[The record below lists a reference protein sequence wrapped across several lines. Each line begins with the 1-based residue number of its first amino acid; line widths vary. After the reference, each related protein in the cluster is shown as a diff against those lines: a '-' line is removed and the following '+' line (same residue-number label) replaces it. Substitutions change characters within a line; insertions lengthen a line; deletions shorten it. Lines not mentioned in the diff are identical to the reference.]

1 MGGMYLDMFL
11 AQLVAGGSSV
21 FAAIGPLPS
30 PPPLPPNDH
39 PSSLAPSSTAAPLAF
54 SGVGHSLKEPSHQSA
69 FSPSA
74 GDDDL
79 NLAIAMSMLC
89 PGPLALKIAIV
100 SPKGA
105 RQVL

>member
-11 AQLVAGGSSV
+11 AQLEAGGSSV
-21 FAAIGPLPS
+21 FAAMGPLPS
-30 PPPLPPNDH
+30 PPPPP
-39 PSSLAPSSTAAPLAF
+39 PSRHAPSLAPASTAASLVF
-54 SGVGHSLKEPSHQSA
+54 SGVGHSLKESSHQST
-69 FSPSA
+69 FSSSA

-79 NLAIAMSMLC
+79 TLAIATSMLSSDS
-89 PGPLALKIAIV
+89 LALKIAIV